1 MRTALLIVLV
11 LVAGAG
17 FAVLVNVRGSSGA
30 IDVPAPKKAAPA
42 PRWPDQIEANGVVEG
57 ARPEA
62 ALRTEGAGILATIQ
76 VRENQDVARGA
87 LLAEL
92 SNEAQKA
99 AVAVATADLAIS
111 RANLEHLRNGERAEK
126 RKAVAAAEQAKH
138 VLFQLAKGDWE
149 RTHKLT
155 ESRSASREQN
165 DRDYFAMLRA
175 QAEWDQAAAENAL
188 IQAPARAEEVAAS
201 EGQVNAD
208 QARLRLAE
216 AELAKTRLLAP
227 TSGRV
232 LRLYAEPG
240 EAAGPTTPQPVILMA
255 DLTKHRV
262 RAFVEELDAARVKV
276 GQRAQVT
283 ADGVP
288 GKVFAGKVTEVMPR
302 MGRRGLDTD
311 NPGEYKDLYFREVL
325 IELEAADEL
334 PLNLRVHTRIPIAPG
349 GISE

>member
-11 LVAGAG
+11 LVATAG
-17 FAVLVNVRGSSGA
+17 FAVLVNVRGSSGG
-30 IDVPAPKKAAPA
+30 IDVPAPPKTTPL
-42 PRWPDQIEANGVVEG
+42 RPDQIEANGVVEG

-62 ALRTEGAGILATIQ
+62 ALRTEGSGILATIQ
-76 VRENQDVARGA
+76 VRENQDVVRGA

-99 AVAVATADLAIS
+99 AVTVAAAELAIS
-111 RANLEHLRNGERAEK
+111 KANLERLHHGERSEK
-126 RKAVAAAEQAKH
+126 RKAVAAAEQAKQ

-155 ESRSASREQN
+155 ESRSASREQA
-165 DRDYFAMLRA
+165 DRDHFAMLRA

-188 IQAPARAEEVAAS
+188 IQAPPRAEEVAAA

-216 AELAKTRLLAP
+216 ADLAKTRLLAP
-227 TSGRV
+227 ISGRI

-240 EAAGPTTPQPVILMA
+240 EAAGPNTAQPVILMA

-276 GQRAQVT
+276 GQHAQVT
-283 ADGVP
+283 ADGLP

-311 NPGEYKDLYFREVL
+311 TPGEYKDLYFREVL

-334 PLNLRVHTRIPIAPG
+334 PLNLRVHTRISITPG
-349 GISE
+349 GTSE